1 MRKFLLLVAAV
12 AVGFLGGGTSA
23 VAQELVSSVSDL
35 ANGDRIVLKA
45 AASTCEG
52 QYLNG
57 ASEKSAATSFSN
69 ANVYEVEFV
78 AGSTTEIYLK
88 QKSSGQYI
96 GKSGAEVVMAADV
109 ANAAAFTIK
118 SNSEIPATQREGWAE
133 LDETEKSQ
141 VIRFVTDGTMFLN
154 TQDSGQKPKYATGT
168 GNWSVWYVYKYKLI
182 QPSTTEGN
190 PEHLY
195 RINNNSDTR
204 LYVTATTDDTRSAA
218 EAGEFAFYAV
228 SGVDNAYYIYSK
240 TASKWVSYTKA
251 DGYNN
256 QNNFLTT
263 VDEKPEGAYFYVE
276 NYAEDF
282 FQIRP
287 YTTGGDVADKYI
299 NWYQGGDANT
309 TLGLWQQGGADD
321 GGSRWTITDVTGGVP
336 FPNDYYTLQCK
347 KNSKYAYY
355 DAAMTS
361 GTNTI
366 LAASTAL
373 DARGLFEIGGEFI
386 DGFTIRSVNNPSMYV
401 YAINTND
408 ADSNVG
414 VKEVTGEVGDEC
426 KWQIVAYSGGYNI
439 IPKNGANGWNV
450 RGGNGTHIGQWSSN
464 ATNDNTWFV
473 TTPAVENIYTVEI
486 TGAANGSVA
495 YGGVTFTNGNY
506 VYASTAPSVDDFSA
520 GSVTGMV
527 AVVTIEGQVVK
538 VTYEPGLEIVGTYL
552 LSRVGAYLNP
562 LATGEV
568 VLSAETK
575 AKSVW
580 KVEEAGAGYTVQ
592 NVLTGLYVNVNAGS
606 FTLSETAQELALNI
620 KEDVVE
626 FAGMEWSAVKNDAL
640 VAEATTGS
648 TKIQKVSEI
657 AGMLD
662 DHEGVP
668 SVLDFLSVE
677 DWNAYSPYQP
687 FSGRYYRIYAVAR
700 DMYIGLDANGSE
712 PLAAAGNEKNLE
724 QVWQLVASGN
734 GFKLCNPNM
743 NAADATKGYLSA
755 PNAYGGVHA
764 SMRAENGTLT
774 TLYLDD
780 RELTVAG
787 AKFFISSNA
796 TLAYGANGR
805 GENLNVEADGTI
817 TRWRGENAQF
827 SAHRVKTWNVALA
840 SVGTNTY
847 ASVYLPF
854 AVTVGSDVKAYVG
867 DGDVTEGWLKI
878 KEAVEVASG
887 AGFILEGTGASA
899 TLTIGASDAAATSS
913 ISGTYRSLVVDIDEE
928 RASYLV
934 LGTNAGDV
942 GFYRMAG
949 SLSEI
954 PANKAYLE
962 VVGGGAV
969 KLLFPGMMTG
979 VEDAVVVAE
988 DADAQIFD
996 LSGRKVLNPVKGGIY
1011 VKNGKKVIFK

>member
-23 VAQELVSSVSDL
+23 VAQELVTSVNDL
-35 ANGDRIVLKA
+35 ANGDCIVLKSVA
-45 AASTCEG
+45 NTCEG

-57 ASEKSAATSFSN
+57 ASEKSLSFSPDV
-69 ANVYEVEFV
+69 NVYEVEFK
-78 AGSTTEIYLK
+78 ANSTTEIYLK

-96 GKSGAEVVMAADV
+96 GRDGNVVVMAATV
-109 ANAAAFTIK
+109 ADAAAFTIK
-118 SNSEIPATQREGWAE
+118 PNSGLTDDKGNWPE

-141 VIRFVTDGTMFLN
+141 VIRFITGGTTFLN
-154 TQDSGQKPKYATGT
+154 TNGSGQKPKYATGT
-168 GNWSVWYVYKYKLI
+168 GSWSIWYVYKYVDTGL
-182 QPSTTEGN
+182 N
-190 PEHLY
+190 P
-195 RINNNSDTR
+195 
-204 LYVTATTDDTRSAA
+204 
-218 EAGEFAFYAV
+218 
-228 SGVDNAYYIYSK
+228 
-240 TASKWVSYTKA
+240 
-251 DGYNN
+251 
-256 QNNFLTT
+256 
-263 VDEKPEGAYFYVE
+263 
-276 NYAEDF
+276 
-282 FQIRP
+282 
-287 YTTGGDVADKYI
+287 
-299 NWYQGGDANT
+299 
-309 TLGLWQQGGADD
+309 
-321 GGSRWTITDVTGGVP
+321 
-336 FPNDYYTLQCK
+336 
-347 KNSKYAYY
+347 
-355 DAAMTS
+355 
-361 GTNTI
+361 
-366 LAASTAL
+366 
-373 DARGLFEIGGEFI
+373 
-386 DGFTIRSVNNPSMYV
+386 
-401 YAINTND
+401 
-408 ADSNVG
+408 
-414 VKEVTGEVGDEC
+414 
-426 KWQIVAYSGGYNI
+426 
-439 IPKNGANGWNV
+439 
-450 RGGNGTHIGQWSSN
+450 
-464 ATNDNTWFV
+464 
-473 TTPAVENIYTVEI
+473 
-486 TGAANGSVA
+486 
-495 YGGVTFTNGNY
+495 
-506 VYASTAPSVDDFSA
+506 
-520 GSVTGMV
+520 
-527 AVVTIEGQVVK
+527 
-538 VTYEPGLEIVGTYL
+538 VGTYL

-592 NVLTGLYVNVNAGS
+592 NVLTGLYVNVNAGA

-662 DHEGVP
+662 DYEGVP

-712 PLAAAGNEKNLE
+712 PLAVAGNEKNLE

-979 VEDAVVVAE
+979 VEDAVVAE